1 MSGKLYQLVLKAL
14 GLYEF
19 ALIFDEEEKQ
29 RYNQKQ
35 ECSAQ
40 IGIRP
45 ATG

>member
-19 ALIFDEEEKQ
+19 ALIFEEEKQ
-29 RYNQKQ
+29 RYNEKQ